1 MSYQIFLT
9 MKYVNRNYLINIF
22 EIRSGWNRDVG
33 GQTIH
38 PTENLSKSKWHM
50 ETKKNHSIGETDCK

>member
-9 MKYVNRNYLINIF
+9 MKYVNRNF
-22 EIRSGWNRDVG
+22 EIRSGWNREVG

-50 ETKKNHSIGETDCK
+50 EIKKNHSIGETDYK